1 MDFSPKMDTPKSDRL
16 FKRAQRWIPGGVNS
30 PVRAFKS
37 VGHDPLFI
45 AKAQGSKIWDA
56 DGNVYID
63 YVCSWGPLILGH
75 AYPSIV
81 EAVKKATT
89 RGTSYGAPT
98 EIEVKLAEIICK
110 LMPSVE
116 MVRMVNSGTE
126 ATMSAVRLA
135 RAYTGRNKIIKF
147 EGCYHG
153 HADGFLIKA
162 GSGATTLGIP
172 DSPGIPEG
180 IAKETLTAKFNCI
193 ESVEQLILRF
203 GSQIAAVI
211 VEPVAGNMGVVP
223 PKKNFLQDLRRIC
236 TKEKILLIFDEVI
249 TGFRLALGGALEYY
263 GIKADLA
270 TLGKIIGGGLPVGAY
285 GGKREIMEMIAPKGP
300 VYQAGTLS
308 GNPIAMAAGYVTLKI
323 LLRDKNV
330 YKKLETKSAQ
340 LAEGIQDNIMN
351 LGVPV
356 KFQRVGSMFTL
367 FFTEKEV
374 IDYNAAKSSDTK
386 KFAAYFHE
394 MLRQGIYLPPSQF
407 EAAFLST
414 AHTAVEIEKTIAATR
429 RALRKIF
436 S

>member
-1 MDFSPKMDTPKSDRL
+1 MHTSKSDRL
-16 FKRAQRWIPGGVNS
+16 FKKAQQWIPGGVNS

-37 VGHDPLFI
+37 VGRNPLFI
-45 AKAQGSKIWDA
+45 AKARGSNIWDV
-56 DGNVYID
+56 DGNIYID

-81 EAVKKATT
+81 EAVKKAAT

-172 DSPGIPEG
+172 DSPGVPEA
-180 IAKETLTAKFNCI
+180 IAKETLNAKFNCI
-193 ESVEQLILRF
+193 ESVEQLISRF

-211 VEPVAGNMGVVP
+211 VEPAAGNMGVVP
-223 PKKNFLQDLRRIC
+223 PKNNFLQDLWKIC
-236 TKEKILLIFDEVI
+236 TREKILLIFDEVI
-249 TGFRLALGGALEYY
+249 TGFRLALGGAQEFY
-263 GIKADLA
+263 GVKADLT
-270 TLGKIIGGGLPVGAY
+270 TLGKIIGGGFPAGAY
-285 GGKREIMEMIAPKGP
+285 GGRREIMEMISPQGP

-308 GNPIAMAAGYVTLKI
+308 GNPIAVAAGYETLKI
-323 LLRDKNV
+323 LSHDKDV
-330 YKKLETKSAQ
+330 YKKLEIKSAR
-340 LAEGIQDNIMN
+340 LGERIQDNIMS

-374 IDYNAAKSSDTK
+374 IDYDAAKSSDTK
-386 KFAAYFHE
+386 KFGAYFNE
-394 MLRQGIYLPPSQF
+394 MLQQGIYLPPSQF

-414 AHTAVEIEKTIAATR
+414 AHTAAEIEKTIAATR